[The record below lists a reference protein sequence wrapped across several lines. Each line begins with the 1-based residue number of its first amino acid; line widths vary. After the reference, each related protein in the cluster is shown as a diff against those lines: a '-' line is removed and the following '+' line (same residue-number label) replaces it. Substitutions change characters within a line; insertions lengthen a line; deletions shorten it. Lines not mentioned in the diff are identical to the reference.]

1 MIRKL
6 TTGAELD
13 AIFLHPEVSAPLG
26 LPADWS
32 GQLVLDRGCRAWGF
46 DGGAFIVSPQEDGT
60 CQVHVGVLPEA
71 RGIRAVRA
79 ARAAIAW
86 EISQGTTLVGRT
98 PIDRPDA
105 LCFALAAGMRFLG
118 QEGDEWVTGARG

>member
-105 LCFALAAGMRFLG
+105 LCFALAAGMVYRG
-118 QEGDEWVTGARG
+118 REGEEWISWAKA